1 MDDPKQGVSQ
11 ADIYQMMA
19 YAQLYHAPRL
29 TLLYPHHPGLGM
41 TEAVHAQHR
50 ITGHT
55 TLLET
60 ATIDVS
66 SSIDMLARLRRL
78 LLCEDAA
85 LSAS

>member
-1 MDDPKQGVSQ
+1 
-11 ADIYQMMA
+11 
-19 YAQLYHAPRL
+19 
-29 TLLYPHHPGLGM
+29 M